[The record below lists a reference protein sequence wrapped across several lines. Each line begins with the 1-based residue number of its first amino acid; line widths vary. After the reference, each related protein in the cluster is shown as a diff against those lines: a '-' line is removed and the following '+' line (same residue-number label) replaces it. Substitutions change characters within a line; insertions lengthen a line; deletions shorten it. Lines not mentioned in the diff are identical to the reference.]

1 MTTTAKK
8 DKIAGMEKNYLTQEK
23 HDELVKELEDLK
35 FNRRREVAD
44 RLEAAKALGDLSEN
58 AEYHAAREEQSD
70 IEDRI
75 GQLEVILKSSEI
87 ISMHHS
93 TAVEVGSTL
102 KVRREDNKSD
112 QTFTLVG
119 SEEADVAAGRISYQ
133 SPLGASLLGK
143 KKGEQVTVK
152 TPRGEVSYKILS
164 IQ

>member
-1 MTTTAKK
+1 
-8 DKIAGMEKNYLTQEK
+8 MEKNYLTQEK